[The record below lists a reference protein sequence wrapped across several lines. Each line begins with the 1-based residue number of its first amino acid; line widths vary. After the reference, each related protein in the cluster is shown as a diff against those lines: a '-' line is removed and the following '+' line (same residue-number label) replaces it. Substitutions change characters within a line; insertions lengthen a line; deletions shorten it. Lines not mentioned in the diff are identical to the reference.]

1 MSDLV
6 RSPVAFVCRDKQHQ
20 PVPVTPRAGG
30 AAGTASREQGG
41 TEAAQAAEL
50 RGQVRAGGSRS
61 IHAAALVTHQL
72 NPCSHAPL
80 HSRHPL
86 CPSPVKPFSVPFPPP
101 CPLLFPPSSL
111 RYGTMC
117 PHSGLPLFPTAPGC
131 RWLLWVGL
139 LAFLAVAM
147 FVGYKRAPAV
157 VKAPL
162 DMVAGAAAH
171 SALVAGAALS
181 SWSLG
186 LGMAWGQ

>member
-1 MSDLV
+1 
-6 RSPVAFVCRDKQHQ
+6 
-20 PVPVTPRAGG
+20 
-30 AAGTASREQGG
+30 
-41 TEAAQAAEL
+41 
-50 RGQVRAGGSRS
+50 
-61 IHAAALVTHQL
+61 
-72 NPCSHAPL
+72 
-80 HSRHPL
+80 
-86 CPSPVKPFSVPFPPP
+86 
-101 CPLLFPPSSL
+101 
-111 RYGTMC
+111 MC